1 MSKVSISEASRLTNK
16 TRKTVY
22 KYIQDGLLTVSM
34 DTQGKKVIDISE
46 LIRVFG
52 EIEMPKYTEV
62 NNTEVSNNIHQ
73 VTLES
78 IQLIA
83 EKDVEIAR
91 LQSLLAGKDEL
102 LNSKNDQIKT
112 LEKSL
117 HLLED
122 LTNKIPVPVTQEP
135 VQKDFGNV
143 YWVNKSV
150 Y

>member
-1 MSKVSISEASRLTNK
+1 MSKVSISEASRLSNK
-16 TRKTVY
+16 TRKTIY

-52 EIEMPKYTEV
+52 EIEMPEYTEV

-122 LTNKIPVPVTQEP
+122 LTNKIPVQVTQEP
-135 VQKDFGNV
+135 VQKGFWKRLLG
-143 YWVNKSV
+143 K
-150 Y
+150 

>member
-1 MSKVSISEASRLTNK
+1 MSKVSISQASRLTNK
-16 TRKTVY
+16 TRKTIY

-52 EIEMPKYTEV
+52 EIEMPEYTVV
-62 NNTEVSNNIHQ
+62 NNPEISNNIHQ
-73 VTLES
+73 VTLKS

-91 LQSLLAGKDEL
+91 LQSLLIGKDEL

-122 LTNKIPVPVTQEP
+122 LTNKIPVPKTKEPTQ
-135 VQKDFGNV
+135 KGFWKRFLG
-143 YWVNKSV
+143 K
-150 Y
+150 

>member
-16 TRKTVY
+16 TRKTIY

-52 EIEMPKYTEV
+52 EIKMPEYTEV
-62 NNTEVSNNIHQ
+62 NNTEVSSNIHQ

-102 LNSKNDQIKT
+102 LNSKNDQIRT

-135 VQKDFGNV
+135 VQKGFWKRLLG
-143 YWVNKSV
+143 K
-150 Y
+150 

>member
-1 MSKVSISEASRLTNK
+1 MSQVSISEASRLTNK

-52 EIEMPKYTEV
+52 EIEMPEYTEV

-122 LTNKIPVPVTQEP
+122 LTNKIPVQVTQEP
-135 VQKDFGNV
+135 VQKGFWKRLLG
-143 YWVNKSV
+143 K
-150 Y
+150 

>member
-16 TRKTVY
+16 TRKTIY
-22 KYIQDGLLTVSM
+22 KYILDGLLTVSI
-34 DTQGKKVIDISE
+34 DKQGKKVIYISE

-52 EIEMPKYTEV
+52 EIKMPAYTEV

-91 LQSLLAGKDEL
+91 LQSLLDGKDEL

-122 LTNKIPVPVTQEP
+122 LTNKIPVQVTQEP
-135 VQKDFGNV
+135 VQKGFWKRLLG
-143 YWVNKSV
+143 K
-150 Y
+150 

>member
-1 MSKVSISEASRLTNK
+1 MSKVSISEASRLSNK
-16 TRKTVY
+16 TRKTIY

-52 EIEMPKYTEV
+52 EIEMPEYTEV

-73 VTLES
+73 VTLGS

-122 LTNKIPVPVTQEP
+122 LTNKIPVPTVQEP
-135 VQKDFGNV
+135 VQKGFWKRLLG
-143 YWVNKSV
+143 K
-150 Y
+150 

>member
-16 TRKTVY
+16 TRKTIY

-52 EIEMPKYTEV
+52 EIEMPEYTEA

-122 LTNKIPVPVTQEP
+122 LTNKIAVPTVQEP
-135 VQKDFGNV
+135 AQKGFWKRLLG
-143 YWVNKSV
+143 K
-150 Y
+150 

>member
-16 TRKTVY
+16 TRKTIY

-34 DTQGKKVIDISE
+34 DTKGKKVIDISE

-52 EIEMPKYTEV
+52 EIEMPEYTEV

-91 LQSLLAGKDEL
+91 LQSLLASKDEL

-122 LTNKIPVPVTQEP
+122 LTKKIPVPTTQEP
-135 VQKDFGNV
+135 VKKGF
-143 YWVNKSV
+143 WKRLLSK
-150 Y
+150 

>member
-1 MSKVSISEASRLTNK
+1 MSQVSISEASRLTNK
-16 TRKTVY
+16 TRKTIY
-22 KYIQDGLLTVSM
+22 KYINDGLLTVSM

-52 EIEMPKYTEV
+52 KIEMPEYTDV
-62 NNTEVSNNIHQ
+62 NNTEISNNIHQ

-122 LTNKIPVPVTQEP
+122 LTNKIAVPTVQEP
-135 VQKDFGNV
+135 AQKGFWKRLLG
-143 YWVNKSV
+143 K
-150 Y
+150 

>member
-16 TRKTVY
+16 TRKTIY

-34 DTQGKKVIDISE
+34 DTLGKKAIDISE

-52 EIEMPKYTEV
+52 EIEMPEYTEV

-122 LTNKIPVPVTQEP
+122 LTNKIAVPTVQEP
-135 VQKDFGNV
+135 AQKGFWKRLLG
-143 YWVNKSV
+143 K
-150 Y
+150 

>member
-16 TRKTVY
+16 TRKTIY

-52 EIEMPKYTEV
+52 EIEMPEYTEV

-135 VQKDFGNV
+135 VQKGFWKRLLG
-143 YWVNKSV
+143 K
-150 Y
+150 

>member
-16 TRKTVY
+16 TRKTIY

-52 EIEMPKYTEV
+52 EIEMPEYTEV

-122 LTNKIPVPVTQEP
+122 LTNKIPVPTVQEP
-135 VQKDFGNV
+135 VQKGFWKRLLG
-143 YWVNKSV
+143 K
-150 Y
+150 

>member
-52 EIEMPKYTEV
+52 EIEMPEYTEV

-73 VTLES
+73 VTLDS

-135 VQKDFGNV
+135 VQKGFWKRLLG
-143 YWVNKSV
+143 K
-150 Y
+150 

>member
-16 TRKTVY
+16 TRKTIY

-52 EIEMPKYTEV
+52 EIEMPEYTVV
-62 NNTEVSNNIHQ
+62 NNPEISNNIHQ
-73 VTLES
+73 VTLKS

-83 EKDVEIAR
+83 EKDVEIAK
-91 LQSLLAGKDEL
+91 LQSLLSGKDEL
-102 LNSKNDQIKT
+102 LNAKNEQIKT

-122 LTNKIPVPVTQEP
+122 LTNKIPVPKTKEPTQ
-135 VQKDFGNV
+135 KGFWKRLLG
-143 YWVNKSV
+143 K
-150 Y
+150 

>member
-1 MSKVSISEASRLTNK
+1 MSKVSISQASRLTNK
-16 TRKTVY
+16 TRKTIY

-52 EIEMPKYTEV
+52 EIEMPEYTVV
-62 NNTEVSNNIHQ
+62 NNPEISNNIHQ
-73 VTLES
+73 VTLKS

-83 EKDVEIAR
+83 EKDVEIAK
-91 LQSLLAGKDEL
+91 LQSLLSGKDEL
-102 LNSKNDQIKT
+102 LNAKNEQIKT

-122 LTNKIPVPVTQEP
+122 LTNKIPVPTVQEP
-135 VQKDFGNV
+135 VQKGFWKRLLG
-143 YWVNKSV
+143 K
-150 Y
+150 

>member
-16 TRKTVY
+16 TRKTIY

-34 DTQGKKVIDISE
+34 DTQGKKAIDISE

-52 EIEMPKYTEV
+52 EIEMPEYTEV

-135 VQKDFGNV
+135 VQKGFWKRLLG
-143 YWVNKSV
+143 K
-150 Y
+150 

>member
-16 TRKTVY
+16 TRKTIY

-52 EIEMPKYTEV
+52 EIEMPEYTEV
-62 NNTEVSNNIHQ
+62 NNTEVSSNIHQ

-135 VQKDFGNV
+135 VQKGFWKRLLG
-143 YWVNKSV
+143 K
-150 Y
+150 

>member
-1 MSKVSISEASRLTNK
+1 MSKVSISEASRLSNK
-16 TRKTVY
+16 TRKTIY

-52 EIEMPKYTEV
+52 EIEMPEYTVV
-62 NNTEVSNNIHQ
+62 NSTEISNNIHQ

-102 LNSKNDQIKT
+102 LNAKNEQIKT

-122 LTNKIPVPVTQEP
+122 LTNKIPVPTT
-135 VQKDFGNV
+135 
-143 YWVNKSV
+143 
-150 Y
+150 

>member
-52 EIEMPKYTEV
+52 EIEMPEYTEV

-122 LTNKIPVPVTQEP
+122 LTNKIPVPTVQEP
-135 VQKDFGNV
+135 VQKGFWKRLLG
-143 YWVNKSV
+143 K
-150 Y
+150 

>member
-1 MSKVSISEASRLTNK
+1 MSKVSISEASRLSNK
-16 TRKTVY
+16 TRKTIY

-52 EIEMPKYTEV
+52 EIEMPEYTVV
-62 NNTEVSNNIHQ
+62 NNPEISNNIHQ

-122 LTNKIPVPVTQEP
+122 LTNKIPVQVTQEP
-135 VQKDFGNV
+135 VQKGFWKRLLG
-143 YWVNKSV
+143 K
-150 Y
+150 

>member
-1 MSKVSISEASRLTNK
+1 MSKVSISEASRLSNK
-16 TRKTVY
+16 TRKTIY

-52 EIEMPKYTEV
+52 EIEMPEYTVV
-62 NNTEVSNNIHQ
+62 NNPEISNNIHQ
-73 VTLES
+73 VTLKS

-83 EKDVEIAR
+83 EKDVEIAK
-91 LQSLLAGKDEL
+91 LQSLLSGKDEL
-102 LNSKNDQIKT
+102 LNAKNEQIKT

-122 LTNKIPVPVTQEP
+122 LTNKIPVPTTQEP
-135 VQKDFGNV
+135 IKKVFWKRLFGN
-143 YWVNKSV
+143 
-150 Y
+150 

>member
-16 TRKTVY
+16 TRKTIY

-52 EIEMPKYTEV
+52 EIKMPEYTEV
-62 NNTEVSNNIHQ
+62 NNTEVSSNIHQ

-135 VQKDFGNV
+135 VQKGFWKRLLG
-143 YWVNKSV
+143 K
-150 Y
+150 

>member
-1 MSKVSISEASRLTNK
+1 MSKVSISEASRLSNK
-16 TRKTVY
+16 TRKTIY

-52 EIEMPKYTEV
+52 EIEMPEYTVV
-62 NNTEVSNNIHQ
+62 NNPEISNNIHQ

-91 LQSLLAGKDEL
+91 LQSLLSGKDEL
-102 LNSKNDQIKT
+102 LNAKNDQIKT

-122 LTNKIPVPVTQEP
+122 LTNKIPVSTTQEP
-135 VQKDFGNV
+135 IKKGFWKRLFGN
-143 YWVNKSV
+143 
-150 Y
+150 

>member
-16 TRKTVY
+16 TRKTIY

-52 EIEMPKYTEV
+52 EIEMPEYTVV
-62 NNTEVSNNIHQ
+62 NNPEISNNIHQ

-91 LQSLLAGKDEL
+91 LQSLLSGKDEL
-102 LNSKNDQIKT
+102 LNAKNDQIKT

-122 LTNKIPVPVTQEP
+122 LTNKIPVPTIQEP
-135 VQKDFGNV
+135 IKKGFWKRLFGN
-143 YWVNKSV
+143 
-150 Y
+150 

>member
-16 TRKTVY
+16 TRKTIY

-34 DTQGKKVIDISE
+34 DTQGKKAIDISE

-52 EIEMPKYTEV
+52 EIEMPEYTEV

-122 LTNKIPVPVTQEP
+122 LTNKIPVPITQEP
-135 VQKDFGNV
+135 VQKGFWKRLLG
-143 YWVNKSV
+143 K
-150 Y
+150 

>member
-1 MSKVSISEASRLTNK
+1 MSKVSISQASRLTNK
-16 TRKTVY
+16 TRKTIY

-52 EIEMPKYTEV
+52 EIEMPEYTEV

-83 EKDVEIAR
+83 EKDVEIAK
-91 LQSLLAGKDEL
+91 LQSLLSGKDEL
-102 LNSKNDQIKT
+102 LNAKNEQIKT

-122 LTNKIPVPVTQEP
+122 LTNKIPVPTTQEP
-135 VQKDFGNV
+135 IKKGFWKRLFGN
-143 YWVNKSV
+143 
-150 Y
+150 

>member
-16 TRKTVY
+16 TRKTIY

-52 EIEMPKYTEV
+52 EIEMPEYTEV

-122 LTNKIPVPVTQEP
+122 LTNKIAVPTVQEP
-135 VQKDFGNV
+135 AQKGFWKRLLG
-143 YWVNKSV
+143 K
-150 Y
+150 

>member
-1 MSKVSISEASRLTNK
+1 MSQVSISEASRLTSK
-16 TRKTVY
+16 TRKTIY
-22 KYIQDGLLTVSM
+22 KYINDGMLTVSI

-52 EIEMPKYTEV
+52 EIEMPEYTEV
-62 NNTEVSNNIHQ
+62 NNTEISNNIHQ
-73 VTLES
+73 VTLEN

-91 LQSLLAGKDEL
+91 LQSLLSGKDEL
-102 LNSKNDQIKT
+102 LNAKNEQIKT

-122 LTNKIPVPVTQEP
+122 LTNKIPTPTIQKPV
-135 VQKDFGNV
+135 KNGFWKRLLG
-143 YWVNKSV
+143 K
-150 Y
+150 

>member
-1 MSKVSISEASRLTNK
+1 MSKVSISQASRLTNK
-16 TRKTVY
+16 TRKTIY

-52 EIEMPKYTEV
+52 EIEMPEYTVV
-62 NNTEVSNNIHQ
+62 NNPEISNNIHQ

-122 LTNKIPVPVTQEP
+122 LTNKIPVPATQEP
-135 VQKDFGNV
+135 VQKGFWKRLLG
-143 YWVNKSV
+143 K
-150 Y
+150 

>member
-1 MSKVSISEASRLTNK
+1 MSQVSISEASRLTNK
-16 TRKTVY
+16 TRKTIY
-22 KYIQDGLLTVSM
+22 KYINDGLLTVSM

-52 EIEMPKYTEV
+52 EIEMPEYTDV
-62 NNTEVSNNIHQ
+62 NNTEISNNIHQ

-122 LTNKIPVPVTQEP
+122 LTNKIAVPTVQEP
-135 VQKDFGNV
+135 TQKGFWKRLLG
-143 YWVNKSV
+143 K
-150 Y
+150 

>member
-16 TRKTVY
+16 TRKTIY

-52 EIEMPKYTEV
+52 EIEMPEYTEV

-83 EKDVEIAR
+83 EKDVEIAK

-122 LTNKIPVPVTQEP
+122 LTNKIPVPTVQEP
-135 VQKDFGNV
+135 VQKGFWKRLLG
-143 YWVNKSV
+143 K
-150 Y
+150 

>member
-16 TRKTVY
+16 TRKTIY

-52 EIEMPKYTEV
+52 EIKMPEYTEV
-62 NNTEVSNNIHQ
+62 NNSEVSNNIHQ

-122 LTNKIPVPVTQEP
+122 LTNKIPVPTVQEP
-135 VQKDFGNV
+135 VQKGFWKRLLG
-143 YWVNKSV
+143 K
-150 Y
+150 

>member
-16 TRKTVY
+16 TRKTIY
-22 KYIQDGLLTVSM
+22 KYIQDGLLTVSI

-52 EIEMPKYTEV
+52 EIEMPEYTEV

-122 LTNKIPVPVTQEP
+122 LTNKIPVQVTQEP
-135 VQKDFGNV
+135 VQKGFWKRLLG
-143 YWVNKSV
+143 K
-150 Y
+150 

>member
-16 TRKTVY
+16 TRKTIY

-52 EIEMPKYTEV
+52 EIEMPEYTVV
-62 NNTEVSNNIHQ
+62 NNPEISNNIHQ
-73 VTLES
+73 VTLKS

-83 EKDVEIAR
+83 EKDVEIAK
-91 LQSLLAGKDEL
+91 LQSLLSGKDEL
-102 LNSKNDQIKT
+102 LNAKNEQIKT

-122 LTNKIPVPVTQEP
+122 LTNKIPVPTTQEHI
-135 VQKDFGNV
+135 KKGFWKRLFGN
-143 YWVNKSV
+143 
-150 Y
+150 

>member
-52 EIEMPKYTEV
+52 EIEMPEYTEL

-73 VTLES
+73 VTLKS

-122 LTNKIPVPVTQEP
+122 LTNKIPVPITQEP
-135 VQKDFGNV
+135 VQKGFWKRLLG
-143 YWVNKSV
+143 K
-150 Y
+150 

>member
-16 TRKTVY
+16 TRKTIY

-34 DTQGKKVIDISE
+34 DTLGKKAIDISE

-52 EIEMPKYTEV
+52 EIEMPEYTEV

-135 VQKDFGNV
+135 VKNGFWKRLLG
-143 YWVNKSV
+143 K
-150 Y
+150 